1 MGLDERAL
9 GSSATM
15 IAYGLTGVL
24 LMIPALQEISLDRKL
39 NEEKTKL
46 EKNAFHPDLVARYI
60 QNNGAVFIG
69 CGQEAAGAVR
79 QELTQGGVPFITV
92 TSSMIEDESKRPPY
106 FFTVI
111 IRDVDAERAAGLL
124 KGIIQDTARD
134 SQGREGQEKEWEED
148 DLEREIGKEGLGE
161 AEEGAELD
169 GQQEGPED
177 GDDGV
182 DEEEGLEDDDE
193 EERKK
198 DKKASAAK
206 RKAER
211 RQERRRQDEEKKR
224 QDGQR
229 RDDAARR
236 GSAAQD
242 AARRDTAASA
252 ERRTK
257 ERQEDSARAI
267 AGAAVAAYTQPSI
280 DYREAYAIQASQI
293 EEQCERFAKAELMRR
308 ELERMKLSGEDAS
321 DAYDLLQDQYRS
333 MNDDIR
339 AHHDNFQSIGKG
351 GWQEYAAEAAQRA
364 REASTRDLKEHTW
377 NVPESQDYLKQN
389 RDGSYG
395 AYTREEK
402 KSYLDSAYRNGEAN
416 VTLHGYAEEAERHE
430 ALRRQE
436 ELISASRDIGTP
448 EGMGHYRSLLDKYNV
463 TDQEVSRYNGLDT
476 VKRAR
481 EEFGRMLEE
490 TEKRLEGQGFTG
502 VKEYRKQLEEA
513 LQNAPSRELAGGS
526 YRIQYSRQYSGPQG
540 GSAQDGPQGGTHA
553 RHGWKD
559 VDTQGRQPMGTQ
571 GKTAPGEASGGGTQ
585 PQHGVPYGGVQGRAV
600 GRRISAGPDPS
611 ASIKGPNGRPVVDFR
626 SQKFSQAAYEALP
639 EQARAGKPAVSF
651 TRIGGGDPS
660 LKQAA
665 NGYALQSYLEL
676 HGSSQVP
683 RYGVYGGLNSRVAA
697 PGCGGVLVGAG
708 ISVVAGSGC
717 RRQGTAADESFKAS
731 ANPQL
736 IAAADVIPCA
746 YAGFTGSTA
755 RTQAASVK
763 ALSSW
768 QVPAGAGQ
776 PLPEG
781 AKAEGDQSVQMG
793 RVRESRMDSL
803 RRVEAVNARA
813 SHAATNMLQNR
824 YLAMVVKQGSRS
836 AMQSATGDTDAG
848 RMMSFAMSTVYLP
861 AHIVKQKL
869 LNACRTSLDQ
879 KDMAMSALNRHI
891 IHSRADQA
899 AALQG
904 DALEKFAL
912 KSGATAKE
920 FQAVKGDRAAMEQL
934 LASRYAGTFKVP
946 EKGDME
952 GIIRAMGIRGDL
964 VEDGSIGTADILGF
978 LGHHGETTMAE
989 RSRALKNAE
998 GSLDGLT
1005 RGQKRLVESL
1015 FLQDKFL
1022 DQADMKA
1029 FLEKNGITGNLANR
1043 LSGGSWAANGDILAV
1058 LRQVGIQED
1067 VAGVL
1072 MKELKG
1078 VSMEDRSAMMG
1089 LFQLYAGDRLD
1100 GFDMD
1105 KFRELLNV
1113 LDVDNALK
1121 DELANDYI
1129 HLSHM
1134 SIADIKKLL
1143 AKYKGNPEAE
1153 AFLSRLMNEKVC
1165 LVLGRNREMSQFEFM
1180 NAMESILFKMARG
1193 TDAMAGFS
1201 QVMGFGRGMTRVAKS
1216 GYRLLYNM
1224 VFRRMTSP
1232 VCIGK
1237 LKVAPADLTAANLKA
1252 TAVQG
1257 IKQTKVAATFS
1268 KMLNRRVPGG
1278 LKRVANHVLHP
1289 GRFIGQAVAK
1299 KVEWILIKHGVDV
1312 VAIKEGM
1319 AAVGS
1324 QVAAAGAALSEFLI
1338 AALVVILIVIA
1349 LLMMYEAIDLG
1360 GSSDNNNYSAAY
1372 VSAADGKDAFAKEI
1386 VDMLRGYTD
1395 DFIDELNN
1403 AQYNRSMYSGMT
1415 GYNTNEDVG
1424 SFEAGA
1430 YKVVFRGPDGEP
1442 IDDVT
1447 SVDLNN
1453 AKDIISMAS
1462 VFIPTVFTK
1471 PGEGASEQAIAEYEK
1486 DKEHFK
1492 DYCTFLW
1499 AASHQVSIEEY
1510 HPGNVSNPDADDTSG
1525 LMTDAQTGKCQ
1536 MDFNTNGD
1544 QGEGVNWWIAA
1555 GASPTSGELCS
1566 VCQKTDWYNT
1576 DTGEHAC
1583 VLKSAADPCTHGH
1596 WQVVSTAIR
1605 HRACT
1610 GHHHS
1615 CSKHDYWYSCAEKD
1629 RAKWDKDNNVYK
1641 RVWVCDGHM
1650 GAVVYAT
1657 IGRISRMPN
1666 FGAATDYD
1674 FDNPE
1679 TYGGSGG
1686 IYSYFGGNGG
1696 EGSTAFHGDSYPLSE
1711 VQLRYLAA
1719 MCMGEQRSC
1728 ATNEVTM
1735 RYQASL
1741 MANVY
1746 ELYGKRKGL
1755 SIYEYLTL
1763 LPTQKKNGVSGW
1775 FATASHT
1782 YADKNAGA
1790 VSAQCV
1796 EWIRD
1801 VLCNGNRITKAN
1813 EQGTL
1818 VTGFVKAVYQGKT
1831 YTGEAMKNESIYVSG
1846 ETVLYTSMGQA
1857 CLFEAFPGG
1866 HPAGCGTPV
1875 VDPFAIIIN

>member
-9 GSSATM
+9 GSSAAM

-24 LMIPALQEISLDRKL
+24 LMIPALQEISLDRKF

-46 EKNAFHPDLVARYI
+46 EKNAFHPDLVARHI
-60 QNNGAVFIG
+60 RNNGAVFIG

-111 IRDVDAERAAGLL
+111 IRDVDAERTAGLL
-124 KGIIQDTARD
+124 KDIIQDTARD
-134 SQGREGQEKEWEED
+134 TQGREGQEEEWEED
-148 DLEREIGKEGLGE
+148 DLERKIGEEGPGE
-161 AEEGAELD
+161 AEEGPGPD

-182 DEEEGLEDDDE
+182 DEEEELEDDEE

-211 RQERRRQDEEKKR
+211 RKERRQDEEKKW

-229 RDDAARR
+229 RDNAVRR
-236 GSAAQD
+236 DSAAQD
-242 AARRDTAASA
+242 AARRTE
-252 ERRTK
+252 ERR
-257 ERQEDSARAI
+257 EDSARAI
-267 AGAAVAAYTQPSI
+267 AGAAAAAYTQPSI
-280 DYREAYAIQASQI
+280 DYREAYAIWATQI
-293 EEQCERFAKAELMRR
+293 EEQCERYAKAELMRR

-321 DAYDLLQDQYRS
+321 DAYGLLRDQYRS

-377 NVPESQDYLKQN
+377 NVPESRDYLKQN
-389 RDGSYG
+389 RDGSYS

-402 KSYLDSAYRNGEAN
+402 KSYLNSAYRNGDAN
-416 VTLHGYAEEAERHE
+416 VTLHEYAEETERHE
-430 ALRRQE
+430 VLRRQE
-436 ELISASRDIGTP
+436 ELISASRGIGTP
-448 EGMGHYRSLLDKYNV
+448 EGMGYYRSLLDKYDV

-476 VKRAR
+476 VKHAR
-481 EEFGRMLEE
+481 EESGRMLEE

-502 VKEYRKQLEEA
+502 VKEYRKQMEEA
-513 LQNAPSRELAGGS
+513 LQNTPSGELAGGS
-526 YRIQYSRQYSGPQG
+526 YRIQYSRQYGGPQD
-540 GSAQDGPQGGTHA
+540 GSAQDGPQA
-553 RHGWKD
+553 
-559 VDTQGRQPMGTQ
+559 
-571 GKTAPGEASGGGTQ
+571 
-585 PQHGVPYGGVQGRAV
+585 QHGVLYGGAQGGAV

-611 ASIKGPNGRPVVDFR
+611 ASIKGPDGRPVVDFR

-660 LKQAA
+660 LKQVA

-676 HGSSQVP
+676 HGSSQASG
-683 RYGVYGGLNSRVAA
+683 YGVYGGLNGRGAV
-697 PGCGGVLVGAG
+697 PGCGGVLVSAG
-708 ISVVAGSGC
+708 ISVVAGNSC
-717 RRQGTAADESFKAS
+717 RRQGTAADESFKMS

-736 IAAADVIPCA
+736 VAVADTSPRA

-755 RTQAASVK
+755 KTQAASVK

-768 QVPAGAGQ
+768 RVPAGAGQ

-781 AKAEGDQSVQMG
+781 AKAEGDQSVHMG
-793 RVRESRMDSL
+793 RVREIRMDSL
-803 RRVEAVNARA
+803 RRVEAVNART

-848 RMMSFAMSTVYLP
+848 RMMSFAMSTVHLP

-879 KDMAMSALNRHI
+879 GDMAMLALNRHI
-891 IHSRADQA
+891 IHSRADHA

-904 DALEKFAL
+904 DALEEFAL
-912 KSGATAKE
+912 KSGVTAKE
-920 FQAVKGDRAAMEQL
+920 FQAVNGNRAAMEQL

-952 GIIRAMGIRGDL
+952 GIIRVMGIRGDL

-998 GSLDGLT
+998 GSLNGLT
-1005 RGQKRLVESL
+1005 GEQKHLVESL

-1029 FLEKNGITGNLANR
+1029 LLAKNGITGGLADR
-1043 LSGGSWAANGDILAV
+1043 LSGGSWAANGDILAA
-1058 LRQVGIQED
+1058 LRQAGIQED

-1089 LFQLYAGDRLD
+1089 LFQLYAGDSLD

-1105 KFRELLNV
+1105 KFRDLLNV
-1113 LDVDNALK
+1113 LDVDKALK
-1121 DELANDYI
+1121 DELANNYI

-1143 AKYKGNPEAE
+1143 AKYKGEPEAE

-1165 LVLGRNREMSQFEFM
+1165 LVLGRNREMSRFELM
-1180 NAMESILFKMARG
+1180 NGMESILFKMARG

-1201 QVMGFGRGMTRVAKS
+1201 QVMGLGRGITRVAKS

-1224 VFRRMTSP
+1224 AFRRMTSP

-1237 LKVAPADLTAANLKA
+1237 LKVAPADLTAPNLKA
-1252 TAVQG
+1252 AAVQS
-1257 IKQTKVAATFS
+1257 IKQTKIAATFS

-1278 LKRVANHVLHP
+1278 LKRVANHALHP

-1299 KVEWILIKHGVDV
+1299 KAEWLLIKHGVNV

-1360 GSSDNNNYSAAY
+1360 GSSDNNYSAAY
-1372 VSAADGKDAFAKEI
+1372 VSAADGKDAFAKEV

-1403 AQYNRSMYSGMT
+1403 AQYNRGMYSGMT

-1430 YKVVFRGPDGEP
+1430 YKVVFRGSDGEP
-1442 IDDVT
+1442 IDDIT

-1510 HPGNVSNPDADDTSG
+1510 HPGNTSNPDADDTSG
-1525 LMTDAQTGKCQ
+1525 LVTDAQTGKCK
-1536 MDFNTNGD
+1536 MDFDTNGD
-1544 QGEGVNWWIAA
+1544 QGEDVNWWIAA

-1566 VCQKTDWYNT
+1566 VCQKTDWYDT

-1583 VLKSAADPCTHGH
+1583 VLKPVADPCTHGH

-1679 TYGGSGG
+1679 TYGGSGV
-1686 IYSYFGGNGG
+1686 YSYFGGTSG
-1696 EGSTAFHGDSYPLSE
+1696 EGSTAFHGDSYPLSDA
-1711 VQLRYLAA
+1711 QLRYLAA

-1763 LPTQKKNGVSGW
+1763 LPTQRKNGVSGW

-1831 YTGEAMKNESIYVSG
+1831 YMGEAMKNESIYVSG